1 MKAIY
6 NDNLTIETRDDA
18 DQRNLHE
25 CWALQKV
32 IEGKALV
39 IGGGITPIKQNEP
52 MHDGVSLW
60 LAEDPTENAEIKLDI
75 IPDMMDGSP
84 IVKIIC
90 APVCPDNE
98 EETPSNPAEAD
109 SGQPAGNPVETAPS
123 VTTLTAAARE
133 YISNMT
139 EDELIEHGHNEFNGK
154 EQMIAA
160 LHTINVLATYNEA
173 AAKQAYFCFIE
184 NNLSGMSFEIK
195 N

>member
-6 NDNLTIETRDDA
+6 NDNLIVETRDDA

-52 MHDGVSLW
+52 MHDGVSPW

-75 IPDMMDGSP
+75 IPDMMDGYP

-109 SGQPAGNPVETAPS
+109 SGQPAGNPVATAPS

-133 YISNMT
+133 YINNMT

-154 EQMIAA
+154 DQMIAA
-160 LHTINVLATYNEA
+160 LHTIDLLAAHDEEEA
-173 AAKQAYFCFIE
+173 RAAYFDFLDS
-184 NNLSGMSFEIK
+184 NLSGMSFEIQG
-195 N
+195 

>member
-6 NDNLTIETRDDA
+6 NDNLIVETRDDA

-52 MHDGVSLW
+52 MHDGVSPW
-60 LAEDPTENAEIKLDI
+60 LAEDPAVSAELKLDI
-75 IPDMMDGSP
+75 IPDMMDGYP

-133 YISNMT
+133 YINNMT
-139 EDELIEHGHNEFNGK
+139 EDELIEHGLNEFNGMD
-154 EQMIAA
+154 QLIAA
-160 LHTINVLATYNEA
+160 LLTIDLLAAHDEEEA
-173 AAKQAYFCFIE
+173 RAAYFDFLDS
-184 NNLSGMSFEIK
+184 NLSGMSFEIQG
-195 N
+195 

>member
-75 IPDMMDGSP
+75 IPDMMDGYP

-109 SGQPAGNPVETAPS
+109 NGQPAGNPVETAPS

-133 YISNMT
+133 YINNMT

-154 EQMIAA
+154 D
-160 LHTINVLATYNEA
+160 
-173 AAKQAYFCFIE
+173 
-184 NNLSGMSFEIK
+184 
-195 N
+195 

>member
-1 MKAIY
+1 
-6 NDNLTIETRDDA
+6 
-18 DQRNLHE
+18 
-25 CWALQKV
+25 
-32 IEGKALV
+32 
-39 IGGGITPIKQNEP
+39 
-52 MHDGVSLW
+52 
-60 LAEDPTENAEIKLDI
+60 
-75 IPDMMDGSP
+75 MMDGYP

-154 EQMIAA
+154 EQMFYAVVTMTKRA
-160 LHTINVLATYNEA
+160 SGPLAWNLVYRPSA
-173 AAKQAYFCFIE
+173 CVRSRLKQSAK
-184 NNLSGMSFEIK
+184 
-195 N
+195 

>member
-60 LAEDPTENAEIKLDI
+60 LAEDPTENAEIKIWYRKGILRLT
-75 IPDMMDGSP
+75 ML
-84 IVKIIC
+84 
-90 APVCPDNE
+90 
-98 EETPSNPAEAD
+98 PST
-109 SGQPAGNPVETAPS
+109 TAQNR
-123 VTTLTAAARE
+123 A
-133 YISNMT
+133 ISQR
-139 EDELIEHGHNEFNGK
+139 I
-154 EQMIAA
+154 
-160 LHTINVLATYNEA
+160 
-173 AAKQAYFCFIE
+173 
-184 NNLSGMSFEIK
+184 
-195 N
+195 